1 MYAASSA
8 DKGCTLYNNF
18 PYSWSSRHAIMLLF
32 FCMCFLLGA
41 SGCSSSAGVFGG
53 NGSWQTGGLQNEPIR
68 TLAVN
73 TNNANMIYAG
83 DAQGKVFV
91 SADAA
96 LHWSEHS
103 AGLPVPGGL
112 HALLFDS
119 GTGRLFAATDKGI
132 FSSDSNVQRWTAVK
146 AVGLAT
152 DSYTA
157 LEFNASVP
165 KTLYAGTA
173 HAGVFMSR
181 DGGVSWSALRSDWP
195 AGSTVNGLSYDTGLH
210 QLWAAT
216 TSGVYHL
223 ADGAQSWLAGNAGLP
238 AGSIAYAV
246 QPFVTNNVSQE
257 VFYLGTNH
265 GVYTSRD
272 QGQHWEATR
281 ESLAAVSVYQIVV
294 DFRTGNGQT
303 IYIGSDV
310 GAFRSDDGGQTW
322 SSIAAGLPRARP
334 VYALALGADNYAQL
348 FAAANGVYQYPGS
361 GGGGTSPSRLIT
373 ILIVVLFFLLLY
385 GVTRYNRNRKK
396 VAPFPRPPTE
406 KGQE

>member
-1 MYAASSA
+1 MYAALSA
-8 DKGCTLYNNF
+8 AKDSIRYNNF
-18 PYSWSSRHAIMLLF
+18 PCSWSPRRTIMLLC
-32 FCMCFLLGA
+32 FCMCFLLLGT
-41 SGCSSSAGVFGG
+41 SGCSASAGVSGG
-53 NGSWQTGGLQNEPIR
+53 NGSWQASGLQNESIR

-83 DAQGKVFV
+83 NAQGNVFV
-91 SADAA
+91 SVDAA

-103 AGLPVPGGL
+103 VGLPVPVGL
-112 HALLFDS
+112 HALLFDG
-119 GTGRLFAATDKGI
+119 GTGQLFAATDKGI
-132 FSSDSNVQRWTAVK
+132 FASDSNVQRWTPVK
-146 AVGLAT
+146 AAGLAA

-157 LEFNASVP
+157 LEFNPNAP
-165 KTLYAGTA
+165 KTLYAGTS
-173 HAGVFMSR
+173 HDGVFMSR
-181 DGGVSWSALRSDWP
+181 DGGVSWSSLRPDWP
-195 AGSTVNGLSYDTGLH
+195 AGNAVNGLAYDTGLH

-223 ADGAQSWLAGNAGLP
+223 ADGAQSWLASNARLP
-238 AGSIAYAV
+238 ARNIAYTV
-246 QPFVTNNVSQE
+246 QPFVTNNASQE

-265 GVYTSRD
+265 GVYTSQD
-272 QGQHWEATR
+272 QGQHWETTR

-303 IYIGSDV
+303 IYISTDA

-348 FAAANGVYQYPGS
+348 FAGADGVYQYPGN

-385 GVTRYNRNRKK
+385 GLTRYNRNRKRA
-396 VAPFPRPPTE
+396 APFPRPPAA
-406 KGQE
+406 

>member
-8 DKGCTLYNNF
+8 DKRRAPYNNF
-18 PYSWSSRHAIMLLF
+18 PYSRSPRHIVMILS
-32 FCMCFLLGA
+32 FCMCLLLGA
-41 SGCSSSAGVFGG
+41 SGCAGVPGG
-53 NGSWQTGGLQNEPIR
+53 NGSWQASGLQNEHIY

-73 TNNANMIYAG
+73 TNNANVIYAG

-91 SADAA
+91 STDAA

-103 AGLPVPGGL
+103 AGLPVPVGL

-119 GTGRLFAATDKGI
+119 GTGRLFAATDRGI
-132 FSSDSNVQRWTAVK
+132 FASDSNVQRWTPVK
-146 AVGLAT
+146 AATLAT

-157 LEFNASVP
+157 LEFNADAP

-173 HAGVFMSR
+173 HDGVFMSR
-181 DGGVSWSALRSDWP
+181 DGGASWSALQSGWP
-195 AGSTVNGLSYDTGLH
+195 ARSAVNGLSYDAGLH
-210 QLWAAT
+210 RLWAAT
-216 TSGVYHL
+216 TSGVYYL
-223 ADGAQSWLAGNAGLP
+223 ADGGRSWLASDAGLP
-238 AGSIAYAV
+238 AGSIAYTV
-246 QPFVTNNVSQE
+246 QPFVTGNVSQE

-265 GVYTSRD
+265 GVYTSQD
-272 QGQHWEATR
+272 QGQHWETTK
-281 ESLAAVSVYQIVV
+281 ESLAAVNIYQIVV

-322 SSIAAGLPRARP
+322 SSIAAGLPRAQP

-361 GGGGTSPSRLIT
+361 GGGGTSPSRIIG

-385 GVTRYNRNRKK
+385 GLTRYNRNRKK
-396 VAPFPRPPTE
+396 VTPFPRSPAE
-406 KGQE
+406 RS